1 MIESMVK
8 LKKRLGFFYA
18 ELGLIAG
25 KGRIA
30 ETVSRRL
37 GTPVR
42 LRPFVK
48 GRGWGLKYLVLPEGA
63 SKPTHLVKAA
73 SRIIERR
80 LTRDPAGNYHPYN
93 QRFAREAEILGALA
107 ALGLGPSA
115 LLCEDDFF
123 VREYVPGRCLYEIAE
138 AELIVWLPRALE
150 ALEQMC
156 DAGIFHTDPNAEN
169 VIVDPGSRRPVFID
183 SEVSVSGPALGT
195 VSPERRLFCH
205 ERLLASLSWKLSGV
219 SAAEKHFSEELLAV
233 LQEFYRSRESLNL
246 SPERAAALLQGEAV
260 QRERPL

>member
-1 MIESMVK
+1 MF
-8 LKKRLGFFYA
+8 KKIIKTAGFFYA

-30 ETVSRRL
+30 EAVSSQL

-42 LRPFVK
+42 LSPFPK

-80 LTRDPAGNYHPYN
+80 VARDPAGNYHPYY

-107 ALGLGPSA
+107 AIGLGPPV
-115 LLCEDDFF
+115 LLCEADFF
-123 VREYVPGRCLYEIAE
+123 VREYVPGRCLYEITE

-150 ALEQMC
+150 ALELMC
-156 DAGIFHTDPNAEN
+156 ETGIFHTDPNAEN
-169 VIVDPGSRRPVFID
+169 VIVDPGSRGLAFID

-195 VSPERRLFCH
+195 VSRERRLFCH
-205 ERLLASLSWKLSGV
+205 ERLLASLSRKLSGEP
-219 SAAEKHFSEELLAV
+219 AAEKHFSEELLAA

-246 SPERAAALLQGEAV
+246 SPERAAALLQGEAT
-260 QRERPL
+260 QMKRPL